1 MGIILPVGEEPSG
14 MSWTGFQSMTSDSE
28 GYLLVF
34 REDNDRESCQV
45 RTWLP
50 EGAKVSFTPL
60 AGGGR
65 KFSAKV
71 EAGSYVC
78 FSLPSENTFA
88 LYKYILK

>member
-71 EAGSYVC
+71 GEGSSVR
-78 FSLPSENTFA
+78 FSLPSENSFA